1 MVWGRVVKAA
11 NTPCHPLPPSGAP
24 LAGAGAV
31 PPGALVPPCIWW
43 RLFNCQCIVY
53 ILGCCHSSTQQQPLD
68 TKNGRHQEGIQT
80 SWRTRHLEL
89 VGMGQSV
96 HGHGG
101 VGSLSPEAP
110 SARKLSYR
118 AITLSFLVAPG
129 LAWSTRVAL
138 PWQGWPH
145 HARAP
150 PCGQIQAPLAPGLF
164 KLEGPFQPDLPNH
177 LAALR

>member
-110 SARKLSYR
+110 SARKLSYSTWLGLVDAGGAPMATYQMGPR
-118 AITLSFLVAPG
+118 TLAYAAFRVGWDGAIGAWAWRSRES
-129 LAWSTRVAL
+129 LA
-138 PWQGWPH
+138 
-145 HARAP
+145 
-150 PCGQIQAPLAPGLF
+150 
-164 KLEGPFQPDLPNH
+164 
-177 LAALR
+177 